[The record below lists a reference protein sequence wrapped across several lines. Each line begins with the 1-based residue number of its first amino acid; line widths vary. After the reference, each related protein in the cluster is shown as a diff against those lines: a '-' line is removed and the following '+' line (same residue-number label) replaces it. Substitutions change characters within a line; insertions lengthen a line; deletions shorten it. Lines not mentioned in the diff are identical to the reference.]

1 MYHVSDETRIK
12 QKRGTGRLASY
23 IPWYKVHEVPSKG
36 VSWRIKGAK
45 TNRIHHLLST
55 LEKVVML
62 HFDSLPTV
70 IDIREQFPL
79 PLRKTLRIADMQGTK
94 HGNDKGV
101 YKVMT
106 TDLLIDF
113 QNEQLAISIKPK
125 KMSKRATMKLL
136 IEQEYW
142 KQIGVR
148 YWLLTPHE
156 IKILIQNGDKD

>member
-1 MYHVSDETRIK
+1 MYHVLDETRIK
-12 QKRGTGRLASY
+12 QKRGKGRLARY
-23 IPWYKVHEVPSKG
+23 IPWFKVHEVPSRG
-36 VSWRIKGAK
+36 VSWRIKGTK

-79 PLRKTLRIADMQGTK
+79 PLRETLRIADMHGTK

-101 YKVMT
+101 NKVMT
-106 TDLLIDF
+106 TDMLIDF

-125 KMSKRATMKLL
+125 SMSKRATMKLL

-142 KQIGVR
+142 KQIGVE
-148 YWLLTPHE
+148 YWLLTEHE
-156 IKILIQNGDKD
+156 IKLLIQNGSKD